1 MLKVETPEG
10 YSDERRY
17 ILGVVLGD
25 WLGLDWELEQ
35 VNRNDVRI
43 TLSGGS
49 GEVLLPDILF
59 RTPDNKWLTA
69 ATMPKQLLAV
79 WECREPGLGFK
90 LVDSTIPVIY
100 GDLNF
105 PTQTQQIHSNEKRL
119 PIDIFG
125 SAFFMLTRY
134 EEVVKPV
141 RDEHDRFPVHAS
153 LAYKENFLLRPI
165 VDEYVEVLW
174 AVMEQ
179 LWSDLKRRKMEYRLV
194 ITHDVDRPFGVKGE
208 PWNRLVQRF
217 GGDLVRRRNPAM
229 AARRMGALLLTGQIG
244 DRLDP
249 NNTFDWIMEQ
259 SEQNGLQSEFYF
271 MAGETTHYDS
281 GYNLFSPRIQRL
293 LRCIH
298 DRGHIIGLHP
308 SYGTLGRPD
317 LLSAEV
323 ENLRQAL
330 DRAGAAQPVRNGR
343 QHYLRWQAERSWAD
357 WEKAGLEEDSSVGFA
372 QHVGFRAGTS
382 KSFQAWSL
390 LTGKSIN
397 LIERPLIA
405 MERSL
410 LSKKKMRL
418 DEIQSILILK
428 QLASAIKRVGGTLVL
443 LWHNDS
449 LIGFPETHTY
459 KRTLIETL

>member
-1 MLKVETPEG
+1 
-10 YSDERRY
+10 
-17 ILGVVLGD
+17 
-25 WLGLDWELEQ
+25 
-35 VNRNDVRI
+35 
-43 TLSGGS
+43 
-49 GEVLLPDILF
+49 
-59 RTPDNKWLTA
+59 
-69 ATMPKQLLAV
+69 
-79 WECREPGLGFK
+79 
-90 LVDSTIPVIY
+90 
-100 GDLNF
+100 
-105 PTQTQQIHSNEKRL
+105 
-119 PIDIFG
+119 
-125 SAFFMLTRY
+125 
-134 EEVVKPV
+134 
-141 RDEHDRFPVHAS
+141 
-153 LAYKENFLLRPI
+153 
-165 VDEYVEVLW
+165 
-174 AVMEQ
+174 
-179 LWSDLKRRKMEYRLV
+179 
-194 ITHDVDRPFGVKGE
+194 
-208 PWNRLVQRF
+208 
-217 GGDLVRRRNPAM
+217 M

-259 SEQNGLQSEFYF
+259 SEKNGLQSEFYF

-357 WEKAGLEEDSSVGFA
+357 WEEAGLEEDSSVGFA
-372 QHVGFRAGTS
+372 KHVGFRAGTS

-410 LSKKKMRL
+410 LSKKK
-418 DEIQSILILK
+418 
-428 QLASAIKRVGGTLVL
+428 
-443 LWHNDS
+443 
-449 LIGFPETHTY
+449 
-459 KRTLIETL
+459 